1 MTDVSILAGTLV
13 ANREERTVTGLLLPY
28 GEEGR
33 TNLGRLT
40 IDAGTITIPRDPIVI
55 GLDVEHDREQPVGR
69 ALATRDT
76 PEGIVATFKVADTP
90 EGDRVLDEVDSGTRR
105 SLSAEIADVVIRAGK
120 AVAGRLFGAAV
131 CETGAFPSAA
141 IYAKDTPDETPAN
154 VAGDGKEGEMPEPTE
169 AATLEAEAVTVTTD
183 ATVVQSV
190 SDGETVETVTESA
203 HDEVTYESAPAEE
216 EPAPAPAET
225 VEAEAA
231 EAAPESK
238 EEEATVPETL
248 TASVPAGSLAARKT
262 QPIHRAGAST
272 IYASL
277 AAAFRD
283 GGKQTLLAALADV
296 TTTNIVGAQPEYL
309 GELWSGRAYRR
320 RIIPLFNQAELR
332 TRKLTGWRWTTNPVV
347 AAYSGDKTAVPSAT
361 IATEEVELA
370 AERLAVGHDIDRIFA
385 DFGEQEFF
393 DAYFRAVNESYAKVS
408 DDAVFTDILTAAG
421 AASTVGTVPTG
432 VGRGWAMV
440 VDGALE
446 VISNT
451 NEAPTFA
458 LVNSD
463 LYRDMLLTRNDDVL
477 PLLSAAL
484 GFEEGDIF
492 AQFKLMP
499 WADVPAGQVLVGTK
513 PAVTVHELG
522 GGTPIRVDAL
532 DLVNGGVDHAAFGYY
547 VTNVHDASGLVLVD
561 DGIA

>member
-40 IDAGTITIPRDPIVI
+40 IDAGVISIPRDPIVI

-69 ALATRDT
+69 AVSVHETSR
-76 PEGIVATFKVADTP
+76 GIVATFRVADTP
-90 EGDRVLDEVDSGTRR
+90 EGDEVLARVEDSTRR
-105 SLSAEIADVVIRAGK
+105 SLSAEIADVVIRAGR
-120 AVAGRLFGAAV
+120 AVSGRLFGGAV
-131 CETGAFPSAA
+131 CEAGAFPSAA
-141 IYAKDTPDETPAN
+141 IYAKDTPDETPAI
-154 VAGDGKEGEMPEPTE
+154 VAGDGKEGEMPEPAE
-169 AATLEAEAVTVTTD
+169 AATLEAGAVTVTTD
-183 ATVVQSV
+183 TTVVQSV
-190 SDGETVETVTESA
+190 NDGETVETMTESV

-216 EPAPAPAET
+216 EADPAPAET
-225 VEAEAA
+225 VEAA

-238 EEEATVPETL
+238 KEATVPETL
-248 TASVPAGSLAARKT
+248 TASVPAGSLAARKV
-262 QPIHRAGAST
+262 QPIHKAGAST

-277 AAAFRD
+277 AAAFRN
-283 GGKQTLLAALADV
+283 GGKQSLLAALADV

-320 RIIPLFNQAELR
+320 RVIPLFNHAELR
-332 TRKLTGWRWTTNPVV
+332 TRKLTGWRWATKPAV
-347 AAYSGDKTAVPSAT
+347 APYPGNKTAVPSAT

-370 AERLAVGHDIDRIFA
+370 AERLAVGHDIDRIFV

-393 DAYFRAVNESYAKVS
+393 DAYYRAVNESYAKVS
-408 DDAVFTDILTAAG
+408 DDAVFADILTAAG
-421 AASTVGTVPTG
+421 AAMTVGTVPTG

-458 LVNSD
+458 LVNSA

-484 GFEEGDIF
+484 GLEEGDIF
-492 AQFKLMP
+492 TQFKLMP
-499 WADVPAGQVLVGTK
+499 WADVPAGQVLVGTR

>member
-1 MTDVSILAGTLV
+1 M
-13 ANREERTVTGLLLPY
+13 
-28 GEEGR
+28 
-33 TNLGRLT
+33 
-40 IDAGTITIPRDPIVI
+40 
-55 GLDVEHDREQPVGR
+55 
-69 ALATRDT
+69 
-76 PEGIVATFKVADTP
+76 
-90 EGDRVLDEVDSGTRR
+90 
-105 SLSAEIADVVIRAGK
+105 
-120 AVAGRLFGAAV
+120 
-131 CETGAFPSAA
+131 
-141 IYAKDTPDETPAN
+141 
-154 VAGDGKEGEMPEPTE
+154 
-169 AATLEAEAVTVTTD
+169 
-183 ATVVQSV
+183 
-190 SDGETVETVTESA
+190 
-203 HDEVTYESAPAEE
+203 
-216 EPAPAPAET
+216 
-225 VEAEAA
+225 
-231 EAAPESK
+231 
-238 EEEATVPETL
+238 
-248 TASVPAGSLAARKT
+248 
-262 QPIHRAGAST
+262 
-272 IYASL
+272 
-277 AAAFRD
+277 
-283 GGKQTLLAALADV
+283 
-296 TTTNIVGAQPEYL
+296 
-309 GELWSGRAYRR
+309 
-320 RIIPLFNQAELR
+320 
-332 TRKLTGWRWTTNPVV
+332 
-347 AAYSGDKTAVPSAT
+347 AAYTGDKTAVPSAT

-370 AERLAVGHDIDRIFA
+370 AERLAVGHDIDRIVA

-432 VGRGWAMV
+432 VGLGWAMV

-492 AQFKLMP
+492 TQFKLMP
-499 WADVPAGQVLVGTK
+499 WADVPTGQVLVGTK